1 MKPCKNQGA
10 YLRFADPPWM
20 MTNNCAF
27 NVISILI
34 NLVSEAL
41 RNKIGTNNKLLSDD
55 IDMLANSV
63 KISLSIP
70 PNLLYFPFLPANI

>member
-1 MKPCKNQGA
+1 
-10 YLRFADPPWM
+10 M
-20 MTNNCAF
+20 MTYTCAL
-27 NVISILI
+27 NMIAILI
-34 NLVSEAL
+34 NQVLEAL